1 MSLVTSLHTNAPSR
15 RTVRRA
21 VAGTVA
27 VLAILALGAAGA
39 ARAQSAHAAHATP
52 THDAAPAAARGNEA
66 LHMLMTP
73 TRPIAP
79 GDSARAAAIAATL
92 RASIAKYADTTAA
105 VADGYRMFAPQIK
118 NQRVYHFT
126 RGWNAV
132 QEAFRFDPAK
142 PTSLLY
148 TKGADGALH
157 LVGGMYTAPKRWS
170 ADKLDQRIPLSI
182 AHWHKH
188 VNWCIP
194 PRGQRTRWLER
205 ANGAPVFGPE
215 SPIATKAACDAVGGN
230 FLADPLGWMVHAN
243 VMTSTDPAV
252 IWGDDHA
259 GHDMEDGM
267 KHDMHDGMKHDGH
280 DGMMMGGDSGGR

>member
-1 MSLVTSLHTNAPSR
+1 MSIVTSLHTNAPSR

-21 VAGTVA
+21 ALASVVALSA
-27 VLAILALGAAGA
+27 VSLAALGV
-39 ARAQSAHAAHATP
+39 ARAQSAHAVHVTA
-52 THDAAPAAARGNEA
+52 THDTGRAATGGNEA

-79 GDSARAAAIAATL
+79 GDSARAATIAATL
-92 RASIAKYADTTAA
+92 RTSIAKYADTTAA

-132 QEAFRFDPAK
+132 QEAFRFDPSK

-148 TKGADGALH
+148 EKGADGALH

-182 AHWHKH
+182 ARWHKH
-188 VNWCIP
+188 VNWCVP
-194 PRGQRTRWLER
+194 RRGQGARWLER
-205 ANGAPVFGPE
+205 ANRAPVFGPE

-230 FLADPLGWMVHAN
+230 FFADPLGWMVHAN
-243 VMTSTDPAV
+243 VMTSPDPAV

-259 GHDMEDGM
+259 GHDM
-267 KHDMHDGMKHDGH
+267 HDGMTHGEH
-280 DGMMMGGDSGGR
+280 DGMMMGGDAGGR

>member
-1 MSLVTSLHTNAPSR
+1 MSFVTSLHTNAPSR

-21 VAGTVA
+21 ALASVVALSTVTL
-27 VLAILALGAAGA
+27 VAIRV
-39 ARAQSAHAAHATP
+39 ARAQSAHAGHSTA
-52 THDAAPAAARGNEA
+52 THDAVGGGVNEA

-73 TRPIAP
+73 TRPVAQ

-148 TKGADGALH
+148 ARGSDGTLH
-157 LVGGMYTAPKRWS
+157 LMGGMYTAPKRWS
-170 ADKLDQRIPLSI
+170 ADKLDERIPLSV
-182 AHWHKH
+182 ARWHKH

-194 PRGQRTRWLER
+194 PRGQRARWLER

-215 SPIATKAACDAVGGN
+215 SPIATKAACDAVGGI
-230 FLADPLGWMVHAN
+230 FYADPLGWMVHAN
-243 VMTSTDPAV
+243 VMTSSDPAV
-252 IWGDDHA
+252 IWGDEHA
-259 GHDMEDGM
+259 G
-267 KHDMHDGMKHDGH
+267 HDMHDGMTHGEH
-280 DGMMMGGDSGGR
+280 DGMMMGGDASGR

>member
-1 MSLVTSLHTNAPSR
+1 MSLVTSHVTNAPAG

-21 VAGTVA
+21 V
-27 VLAILALGAAGA
+27 LASLSTLALAALGV
-39 ARAQSAHAAHATP
+39 AHAQTARQPSRSSGSRSLTP
-52 THDAAPAAARGNEA
+52 LNGGNEA

-73 TRPIAP
+73 KRPVAA
-79 GDSARAAAIAATL
+79 GDSARAAAVAATL
-92 RASIAKYADTTAA
+92 RASIARYADTSAA

-148 TKGADGALH
+148 SKGADGTLH
-157 LVGGMYTAPKRWS
+157 LIGGMYTAPKRFDV
-170 ADKLDQRIPLSI
+170 DKLDERIPLSI
-182 AHWHKH
+182 ASWHKH
-188 VNWCIP
+188 VNWCVP
-194 PRGQRTRWLER
+194 PRGQTTRWLER

-215 SPIATKAACDAVGGN
+215 SPIATKAACDSVGGM
-230 FLADPLGWMVHAN
+230 FYASPLGWMVHAN
-243 VMTSTDPAV
+243 VMESSDPAT

-259 GHDMEDGM
+259 GHDMHDGM
-267 KHDMHDGMKHDGH
+267 KHDMHE
-280 DGMMMGGDSGGR
+280 GMMMGGDGG

>member
-1 MSLVTSLHTNAPSR
+1 MSLVTSLLTNAPSR

-21 VAGTVA
+21 ALASVAALSGLT
-27 VLAILALGAAGA
+27 LAALGA
-39 ARAQSAHAAHATP
+39 ARAQSAHAAHAMP
-52 THDAAPAAARGNEA
+52 VYDASRATSGENEA

-73 TRPIAP
+73 TRPTAP

-105 VADGYRMFAPQIK
+105 VADGYRMFAPRIR

-132 QEAFRFDPAK
+132 QETFRFDPAR

-148 TKGADGALH
+148 TKGADGTLH
-157 LVGGMYTAPKRWS
+157 LIGGMYTAPKRWS

-182 AHWHKH
+182 A
-188 VNWCIP
+188 
-194 PRGQRTRWLER
+194 RWLER

-215 SPIATKAACDAVGGN
+215 SPIATKAACDAVGGT
-230 FLADPLGWMVHAN
+230 FFADPLGWMVHAN

-259 GHDMEDGM
+259 GHDM
-267 KHDMHDGMKHDGH
+267 HDGMQHGGH
-280 DGMMMGGDSGGR
+280 DGMMMGGDADGR

>member
-1 MSLVTSLHTNAPSR
+1 MSFVTSLHTNAPSR

-21 VAGTVA
+21 ALVSVVALSTVTL
-27 VLAILALGAAGA
+27 VAIRV
-39 ARAQSAHAAHATP
+39 ARAQSAHAGHSTA
-52 THDAAPAAARGNEA
+52 THDALGGGGNEA

-73 TRPIAP
+73 TRPVAQ

-132 QEAFRFDPAK
+132 QEAFRFEPAK

-148 TKGADGALH
+148 ARGSDGTLH
-157 LVGGMYTAPKRWS
+157 LIGGMYTAPKRWS
-170 ADKLDQRIPLSI
+170 ADKLDERIPLSV
-182 AHWHKH
+182 ARWHKH

-194 PRGQRTRWLER
+194 PRGQRARWLER

-215 SPIATKAACDAVGGN
+215 SPIATKAACDAVGGI
-230 FLADPLGWMVHAN
+230 FYADPLGWMVHAN
-243 VMTSTDPAV
+243 VMTSSEPAV
-252 IWGDDHA
+252 IWGDEHA
-259 GHDMEDGM
+259 G
-267 KHDMHDGMKHDGH
+267 HDMHDGMTHGEH
-280 DGMMMGGDSGGR
+280 DGMMMEGDASRR